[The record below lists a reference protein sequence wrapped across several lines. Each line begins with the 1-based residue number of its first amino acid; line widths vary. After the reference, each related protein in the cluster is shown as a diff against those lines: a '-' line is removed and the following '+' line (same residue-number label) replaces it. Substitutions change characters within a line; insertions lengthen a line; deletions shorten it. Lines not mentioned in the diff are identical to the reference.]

1 MYRSSEATLYKKK
14 STEFQD
20 RDLKF
25 VSHKVLH
32 WRICYFKLH
41 FFLSFFF
48 SILFFVCVCVC
59 LVFLP
64 LLSFIHMNLQGSSHP
79 QLGEILPMQLFSCLL
94 MNECK
99 HGHRAPY
106 QSESCNH
113 CYTNVWWEEAI
124 FMIPCSLCLQK
135 IWQSPYL
142 NVKNNNNNVLRCLAF
157 VKLRLTFSI
166 SIYMMLLYFVCS
178 ALWDVG

>member
-1 MYRSSEATLYKKK
+1 MYCSSEATLYKKN

-20 RDLKF
+20 RYLKF

-41 FFLSFFF
+41 FFFFQSFF
-48 SILFFVCVCVC
+48 LCVCVC
-59 LVFLP
+59 RVFAIVV
-64 LLSFIHMNLQGSSHP
+64 IHPHEFTRLIS
-79 QLGEILPMQLFSCLL
+79 L
-94 MNECK
+94 
-99 HGHRAPY
+99 
-106 QSESCNH
+106 
-113 CYTNVWWEEAI
+113 TVWWNFAHATI
-124 FMIPCSLCLQK
+124 FLLDHAWMQAWTHCPLSIRKLQSLLPKCLVGGCYFHDPGSLCLQK